1 MRGWSAL
8 KTSSAPKNGHSFVS
22 IFSQKFLCIRMDRS
36 SLARSPGKQ
45 KQWRR
50 TWSEFVS
57 WSPNQTETF
66 WDLAIELG
74 VHRPQQLVTSQRVPG
89 AGRRVSAHARWLR
102 ARGLPR
108 TGRAASADGL
118 YTTRACD
125 GEAVDLFLWKR
136 QSSLTR
142 SCSVASFYHHPVE

>member
-57 WSPNQTETF
+57 WSPNQTETL

-89 AGRRVSAHARWLR
+89 AGRRVAGARLTCRGRDERPPLMGSTRHARATGKLLISSCGKGNPAWLVH
-102 ARGLPR
+102 
-108 TGRAASADGL
+108 AASPPSII
-118 YTTRACD
+118 TRLNNLI
-125 GEAVDLFLWKR
+125 E
-136 QSSLTR
+136 
-142 SCSVASFYHHPVE
+142 